1 MRQAMRVRQM
11 FTPEEV
17 AEALRIT
24 PAEVSALITA
34 GELGAV
40 ELVPGIV
47 RIAPRD
53 LQVFLRVRR
62 RDFLAATG
70 SERPA

>member
-1 MRQAMRVRQM
+1 MRHGLRMRQM

-17 AEALRIT
+17 ADALRIT
-24 PAEVSALITA
+24 PAEVSALISA
-34 GELGAV
+34 GELGAIEV
-40 ELVPGIV
+40 APGIL

-62 RDFLAATG
+62 RDFLAAVG